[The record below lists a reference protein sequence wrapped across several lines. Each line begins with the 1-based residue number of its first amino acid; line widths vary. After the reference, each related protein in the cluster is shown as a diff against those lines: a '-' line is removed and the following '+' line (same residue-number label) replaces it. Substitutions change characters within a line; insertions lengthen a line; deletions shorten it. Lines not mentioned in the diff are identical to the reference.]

1 MLISL
6 NVLMSYNFLSVG
18 CKYKEGITEMK
29 KIRKLV
35 ISAIQYSLLLITSVA
50 NAETT
55 HYEAALQAYN
65 LNDIE
70 TAFIHLKN
78 ALQQSERNLPAKLLL
93 AKVLIVKRSFAAA
106 EQEMNDLI
114 DQGVDTNLI
123 IYSLGESIL
132 FQGKY
137 EQAIIFADKMTLNKE
152 GLLAYSLI
160 KARAYISLNNLE
172 SSAIEYQSILAN
184 DAKNVDALLGLATVS
199 IYQKNSVKAKYLLTK
214 VNEID
219 PNNGILWQLKG
230 YIARSDSKF
239 NDAIDYLTKANQLD
253 PKNIETLR
261 ILIGSYVDIKD
272 FDMANKVADKLLGIS
287 KNDPQAK
294 FMKAIILKET
304 NQPKMSAEILA
315 ELSNQLSQIDESYL
329 LSQPQLL
336 LLDAMSS
343 YAQEHWKQAESKFK
357 KYLNKSSTQTE
368 ISEVMLLADVYQQQK
383 QPKHA
388 LLLLE
393 ENEGKLIL
401 NKEYALILAGLYLRF
416 DHNYKADFVLSK
428 LRVDYPNDEAVLI
441 LSANVLEG
449 SGRVEQAL
457 ALLENVKFK
466 GGEKYQYALSLL
478 SLRTGALQKSLDYIK
493 PLTQN
498 HPDNNSY
505 HLITAQILMEL
516 KQFDQAKVIIE
527 NLYFTQPKSSEI
539 STSYALLQL
548 QLGQLDKAKDVLT
561 DVIRSDKNY
570 SQGAL
575 LLAKVEYQLGNK
587 ATAIEGFE
595 RQTKISPV
603 RSVALTEL
611 ANIYVAE
618 KKWQEA
624 LSVIDRMLNDNRLN
638 VQALFK
644 KAEVLLFLKE
654 LKKSKKKLDVLAGLI
669 PEDVPMLIKL
679 SQLQLQVEDIVGAE
693 YSQERALKLAPNSL
707 SIVVGFI
714 KIKIRLNKID
724 EAIKLLTDAQQRVPK
739 DDINLTILQG
749 DILNASN
756 KPIEAFSAYFKAVKQ
771 DHNNVI
777 ALRKLYQTSK
787 TESLS
792 VKFIAEIS
800 ALITKY
806 PDLLLH
812 RHLLA
817 DHLLEHEYFKEAKYQ
832 YLILLKNNIPAREK
846 ALALNNLA
854 TIYIRDGNF
863 PLAIETSKQALALD
877 PRVPAIIDTMGWA
890 LVLSKDVDL
899 GLSYLRQAFILSS
912 TSPDIQYHIAYAL
925 VMHQRID
932 EAKQLLTKL
941 VALPANF
948 EEHQL
953 AKNLLLKLTN

>member
-1 MLISL
+1 
-6 NVLMSYNFLSVG
+6 
-18 CKYKEGITEMK
+18 MK

-35 ISAIQYSLLLITSVA
+35 ISAIQSTLLLMTCVA

-55 HYEAALQAYN
+55 HYEAALQAYYQ
-65 LNDIE
+65 NDIE
-70 TAFIHLKN
+70 TAFVHLKN

-93 AKVLIVKRSFAAA
+93 AKVLIAKRSFAAA
-106 EQEMNDLI
+106 EQEMNDLME
-114 DQGVDTNLI
+114 QGVDTNLI
-123 IYSLGESIL
+123 IYPLGESIL
-132 FQGKY
+132 YQGKY
-137 EQAIIFADKMTLNKE
+137 EQAIIFADKLTLKKE
-152 GLLAYSLI
+152 GILAYSLI

-184 DAKNVDALLGLATVS
+184 DAKNVDALLGLATVY
-199 IYQKNSVKAKYLLTK
+199 IYQKNSGNAKNLLTK
-214 VNEID
+214 VKEID
-219 PNNGILWQLKG
+219 SNNAILWQLKG
-230 YIARSDSKF
+230 HLARSDSKF
-239 NDAIDYLTKANQLD
+239 NEAIDFLTKAHNLEPQ
-253 PKNIETLR
+253 NIETLR
-261 ILIGSYVDIKD
+261 ILIGSYVDIND
-272 FDMANKVADKLLGIS
+272 FNMANQVADQLLEIS
-287 KNDPQAK
+287 VNDPQAK
-294 FMKAIILKET
+294 FMKAIILKEI
-304 NQPKMSAEILA
+304 NEPKRSKEILA

-329 LSQPQLL
+329 LSQPPLL

-357 KYLNKSSTQTE
+357 IYLNQSSTQTE
-368 ISEVMLLADVYQQQK
+368 VSEVMLLADVYQQQK

-393 ENEGKLIL
+393 KNEDKLIL
-401 NKEYALILAGLYLRF
+401 NKEYALILAGLYLKF
-416 DHNYKADFVLSK
+416 DHNYKADFVLSQ

-478 SLRTGALQKSLDYIK
+478 SLRTGALHKSLDYIR
-493 PLTQN
+493 PLTQSY
-498 HPDNNSY
+498 PNNSSY

-516 KQFDQAKVIIE
+516 EQFDQAKIMIE
-527 NLYFTQPKSSEI
+527 NLYFKHTKSSEI

-548 QLGQLDKAKDVLT
+548 NLGQLEKAKEVLT
-561 DVIRSDKNY
+561 DVLKQEPSY

-575 LLAKVEYQLGNK
+575 LLFKVEYLLGNK
-587 ATAIEGFE
+587 TTAIEGFE
-595 RQTKISPV
+595 RQTKVSPV
-603 RSVALTEL
+603 RAVALNEL
-611 ANIYVAE
+611 ANIYVKE

-638 VQALFK
+638 IQALFK

-654 LKKSKKKLDVLAGLI
+654 LKKSKKKLEVLAGLI
-669 PEDVPMLIKL
+669 PENVAMLIKL

-707 SIVVGFI
+707 SIVIGFI

-724 EAIKLLTDAQQRVPK
+724 EAIKLLADAQQRVPI
-739 DDINLTILQG
+739 DDINLIILQG
-749 DILNASN
+749 DIFNASN
-756 KPIEAFSAYFKAVKQ
+756 KTIEAFSAYFKAVKQ
-771 DHNNVI
+771 DHNNVM

-787 TESLS
+787 TETLS
-792 VKFIAEIS
+792 GKFIAELS
-800 ALITKY
+800 ALVTKY

-817 DHLLEHEYFKEAKYQ
+817 DHLLEHKHFQEAKFQ
-832 YLILLKNNIPAREK
+832 YLILLENNIPPIEK

-854 TIYIRDGNF
+854 TIYIQDGNF
-863 PLAIETSKQALALD
+863 TTAIEKSKQALVLD
-877 PRVPAIIDTMGWA
+877 PDMPAIIDTMGWA
-890 LVLSKDVDL
+890 LVLSEELDL

-925 VMHQRID
+925 AKHKRVD
-932 EAKQLLTKL
+932 EAKEVLTKL
-941 VALPANF
+941 IALPADF

-953 AKNLLLKLTN
+953 AKNLLKTLTN